1 MKMTDITN
9 VSEEAHNLALFLQA
23 VLDRVAGVYHYY
35 GMPLPHRRYWTL
47 ATPAVDCEQLVVS
60 MIQMYIGTPGDEA
73 NEPRRCND
81 PRSATLNISVSRAVP
96 VVGDSGN
103 APRGEDIQ
111 AASVVGAYDAWILME
126 SVREFDVWGDPGS
139 LGLGVIATV
148 DAAPPEGGF
157 QTVTMTL
164 TLAVP

>member
-1 MKMTDITN
+1 MRMADVKN
-9 VSEEAHNLALFLQA
+9 VSEQADALAVFMQE
-23 VLDRVAGVYHYY
+23 VLDRVCEAYRYY
-35 GMPLPHRRYWTL
+35 GMPVPDRHYWTL

-148 DAAPPEGGF
+148 DAGPPEGGF

>member
-1 MKMTDITN
+1 MRMADVTN
-9 VSEEAHNLALFLQA
+9 VSEEAQNLALFMQE
-23 VLDRVAGVYHYY
+23 VLHRVENAYHYY
-35 GMPLPHRRYWTL
+35 GMPLPGRRYWTL

-60 MIQMYIGTPGDEA
+60 LIQMYIGTPGDEA

-81 PRSATLNISVSRAVP
+81 PRTATLNISVSRAVP

-111 AASVVGAYDAWILME
+111 TASVVGAYDAWILIE
-126 SVREFDVWGDPGS
+126 SVREFDVWGEPGS
-139 LGLGVIATV
+139 FGLGVIATV
-148 DAAPPEGGF
+148 DAGPPEGGF

-164 TLAVP
+164 TVAVP